1 MIKGITTI
9 RHAAG
14 ARDFKALGRLFDAL
28 GFERGTP
35 WRTARGQ
42 GMPFKVPLGRLEIVE
57 GLETIHAD
65 IWVEVTDL
73 DSLREIL
80 TREKSKVS
88 EVQATSWGSRFVVAE
103 PAKGLKVLF
112 WQKDRPSPDAVEGE
126 LNARGMRFG
135 VVVSRWNSFITERL
149 LQGAL
154 DGLGRSGCRQEDI
167 TVVRVPGAFE
177 IPSQARTLAGTG
189 KYDAIVTL
197 GCLIRGE
204 TTHYE
209 HISTEVTRGIGQSA
223 QETGGFADDLFR
235 LAVERQAQI
244 DELIQK
250 HAQHW
255 RVERMA
261 AVDRNVLRAGVAEFL
276 GYQKTPRPVIINEA
290 LEIARKFSAPES
302 VQFINGVLDS
312 IGKELSSEIPRRS

>member
-9 RHAAG
+9 RHVAG
-14 ARDFKALGRLFDAL
+14 SKEFKALSKLFDAM

-35 WRTARGQ
+35 WKTARGQ
-42 GMPFKVPLGRLEIVE
+42 GAPFKAPLGQIEFVE

-65 IWVEVTDL
+65 IWIEVTDL
-73 DSLREIL
+73 DSIRDLLAKENVKASAEIRQ
-80 TREKSKVS
+80 T
-88 EVQATSWGSRFVVAE
+88 AWDSRFLVAE
-103 PAKGLKVLF
+103 PAKGSKVLF
-112 WQKDRPSPDAVEGE
+112 WQKNRPTDDAIEGD

-154 DGLGRSGCRQEDI
+154 DGLRRSGCREEDI
-167 TVVRVPGAFE
+167 SIVRVPGAFE
-177 IPSQARTLAGTG
+177 IPSQARTLAQSG

-223 QETGGFADDLFR
+223 QETGVPHTYGVLTCENLEQALDRAGLKAGNKGFESAIS
-235 LAVERQAQI
+235 AVEMVSLQR
-244 DELIQK
+244 
-250 HAQHW
+250 
-255 RVERMA
+255 
-261 AVDRNVLRAGVAEFL
+261 
-276 GYQKTPRPVIINEA
+276 KTRRR
-290 LEIARKFSAPES
+290 ARKKATS
-302 VQFINGVLDS
+302 
-312 IGKELSSEIPRRS
+312 GKKSKGR

>member
-9 RHAAG
+9 RHVAG
-14 ARDFKALGRLFDAL
+14 SKEFKALNKLFDAM

-35 WRTARGQ
+35 WKTARGQ
-42 GMPFKVPLGRLEIVE
+42 GAPFKVPLGQIEFVE
-57 GLETIHAD
+57 GLETLHAD
-65 IWVEVTDL
+65 IWIEVTDL
-73 DSLREIL
+73 DSIRDVLAKENVKGTDKIH
-80 TREKSKVS
+80 
-88 EVQATSWGSRFVVAE
+88 ATAWDSRFLVAE

-112 WQKDRPSPDAVEGE
+112 WQKNRPADDAIEGD

-154 DGLGRSGCRQEDI
+154 DGLKRSGCRKEDI
-167 TVVRVPGAFE
+167 GVVRVPGAFE
-177 IPSQARTLAGTG
+177 IPSQARTLAQSG

-223 QETGGFADDLFR
+223 QETGVPHTYGVLTCENLEQALDRAGLKAGNKGFEAAIS
-235 LAVERQAQI
+235 AVEMVSLQRKT
-244 DELIQK
+244 QK
-250 HAQHW
+250 
-255 RVERMA
+255 
-261 AVDRNVLRAGVAEFL
+261 RAKAKAKSKKKKSKG
-276 GYQKTPRPVIINEA
+276 R
-290 LEIARKFSAPES
+290 
-302 VQFINGVLDS
+302 
-312 IGKELSSEIPRRS
+312 

>member
-1 MIKGITTI
+1 MIKSITTI

-14 ARDFKALGRLFDAL
+14 SREFKTLGRLFDAL

-42 GMPFKVPLGRLEIVE
+42 GMPFKAPVGQLEIVE

-65 IWVEVTDL
+65 IWVEVSDL
-73 DSLREIL
+73 DTLREIL
-80 TREKSKVS
+80 LKEKVKSG
-88 EVQATSWGSRFVVAE
+88 EVQPTAWKLRFLVAE
-103 PAKGLKVLF
+103 PARGLKILF
-112 WQKDRPSPDAVEGE
+112 FQKEFPAADAIEGE
-126 LNARGMRFG
+126 LNAQGMRFG

-154 DGLGRSGCRQEDI
+154 DALRRSGCRAEDI

-189 KYDAIVTL
+189 NYDAIVTL

-223 QETGGFADDLFR
+223 QETGVPHTYGVLTCENLEQALDRAGLKAGNKGFEAAIS
-235 LAVERQAQI
+235 AVEMVSLQRKTGQR
-244 DELIQK
+244 D
-250 HAQHW
+250 
-255 RVERMA
+255 
-261 AVDRNVLRAGVAEFL
+261 NVKKKTASKNRKKKTRA
-276 GYQKTPRPVIINEA
+276 R
-290 LEIARKFSAPES
+290 
-302 VQFINGVLDS
+302 
-312 IGKELSSEIPRRS
+312 

>member
-9 RHAAG
+9 RHVAG
-14 ARDFKALGRLFDAL
+14 TKEFKALSKLFDAM

-35 WRTARGQ
+35 WKTARGQ
-42 GMPFKVPLGRLEIVE
+42 GAPFKSPLGQIEFVE
-57 GLETIHAD
+57 GLETTHAD

-73 DSLREIL
+73 DSIRDLLAKENVKASADIRQ
-80 TREKSKVS
+80 T
-88 EVQATSWGSRFVVAE
+88 AWDSRFLVAE
-103 PAKGLKVLF
+103 PARGAKVLF
-112 WQKDRPSPDAVEGE
+112 WQKNRPAEDAVEGD

-154 DGLGRSGCRQEDI
+154 DALRRSGCHKEDI
-167 TVVRVPGAFE
+167 GIVRVPGAFE
-177 IPSQARTLAGTG
+177 IPSQARTLAQSG

-223 QETGGFADDLFR
+223 QETGVPHTYGVLTCENLEQALDRAGLKAGNKGFEAAIS
-235 LAVERQAQI
+235 AVEMVSLQRKT
-244 DELIQK
+244 QK
-250 HAQHW
+250 
-255 RVERMA
+255 R
-261 AVDRNVLRAGVAEFL
+261 
-276 GYQKTPRPVIINEA
+276 
-290 LEIARKFSAPES
+290 ARKKTAAKKKKSKGRP
-302 VQFINGVLDS
+302 
-312 IGKELSSEIPRRS
+312 

>member
-9 RHAAG
+9 RHVAG
-14 ARDFKALGRLFDAL
+14 SKEFKALSKLFDAM

-35 WRTARGQ
+35 WKTARGQ
-42 GMPFKVPLGRLEIVE
+42 GAPFKVPLGQIEFVE

-73 DSLREIL
+73 DSIRDVLAKENVKASEIRP
-80 TREKSKVS
+80 T
-88 EVQATSWGSRFVVAE
+88 AWDSRFLVAE
-103 PAKGLKVLF
+103 PARRSKILF
-112 WQKDRPSPDAVEGE
+112 WQKNRPAEDAVEGD
-126 LNARGMRFG
+126 LNAHGMRFG

-154 DGLGRSGCRQEDI
+154 DALRRSGCRNEDI
-167 TVVRVPGAFE
+167 GVVRVPGAFE
-177 IPSQARTLAGTG
+177 IPSQARTLAESG

-223 QETGGFADDLFR
+223 QETGVPHTYGVLTCEN
-235 LAVERQAQI
+235 LEQAL
-244 DELIQK
+244 D
-250 HAQHW
+250 
-255 RVERMA
+255 
-261 AVDRNVLRAGVAEFL
+261 RAGLKAGNKGFEAAISAIEMVSL
-276 GYQKTPRPVIINEA
+276 QRKTERRAKKKVM
-290 LEIARKFSAPES
+290 S
-302 VQFINGVLDS
+302 
-312 IGKELSSEIPRRS
+312 GKKKSKGH

>member
-9 RHAAG
+9 RHVAG
-14 ARDFKALGRLFDAL
+14 SKEFKALNKLFEAM

-35 WRTARGQ
+35 WKTARGQ
-42 GMPFKVPLGRLEIVE
+42 GAPFKVPLGQIEFVE
-57 GLETIHAD
+57 GLETLHAD
-65 IWVEVTDL
+65 IWIEVTDL
-73 DSLREIL
+73 DSIRDVLAKENVKGTDKIH
-80 TREKSKVS
+80 
-88 EVQATSWGSRFVVAE
+88 ATAWDSRFLVAE

-112 WQKDRPSPDAVEGE
+112 WQKNRPADDAIEGD

-154 DGLGRSGCRQEDI
+154 DGLRRSGCRKEDI
-167 TVVRVPGAFE
+167 GVVRVPGAFE
-177 IPSQARTLAGTG
+177 IPSQARTLAQSG

-223 QETGGFADDLFR
+223 QETGVPHTYGVLTCENLEQALDRAGLKAGNKGFEAAIS
-235 LAVERQAQI
+235 AVEMVSLQRKT
-244 DELIQK
+244 QK
-250 HAQHW
+250 
-255 RVERMA
+255 RVKAKAKSKKKKSKGR
-261 AVDRNVLRAGVAEFL
+261 
-276 GYQKTPRPVIINEA
+276 
-290 LEIARKFSAPES
+290 
-302 VQFINGVLDS
+302 
-312 IGKELSSEIPRRS
+312 

>member
-9 RHAAG
+9 RHAGG
-14 ARDFKALGRLFDAL
+14 AKEFKALTRLFDAL

-35 WRTARGQ
+35 WKTARGQ
-42 GMPFKVPLGRLEIVE
+42 GVPFRSPLGQLEFVE
-57 GLETIHAD
+57 GLEALHAD

-73 DSLREIL
+73 DSVHELL
-80 TREKSKVS
+80 AREKVKMPG
-88 EVQATSWGSRFVVAE
+88 EIQQTAWNSRFLVAE
-103 PAKGLKVLF
+103 LVRGLKVLF
-112 WQKDRPSPDAVEGE
+112 WQKNRPAQGAVEGE
-126 LNARGMRFG
+126 LHARGMRFG

-154 DGLGRSGCRQEDI
+154 DALRRSGCREADI

-177 IPSQARTLAGTG
+177 IPSQARTLAASG

-223 QETGGFADDLFR
+223 QETGVPHTYGVLTCENLEQALDRAGLKAGNKGFEAAIS
-235 LAVERQAQI
+235 AVEMVSLRRKTRGGAP
-244 DELIQK
+244 K
-250 HAQHW
+250 K
-255 RVERMA
+255 A
-261 AVDRNVLRAGVAEFL
+261 ASKR
-276 GYQKTPRPVIINEA
+276 KT
-290 LEIARKFSAPES
+290 RK
-302 VQFINGVLDS
+302 
-312 IGKELSSEIPRRS
+312 R

>member
-9 RHAAG
+9 RHVAG
-14 ARDFKALGRLFDAL
+14 SKEFKALSKLFDAM

-35 WRTARGQ
+35 WKTARGQ
-42 GMPFKVPLGRLEIVE
+42 GAPFKAPLGQIEFVE
-57 GLETIHAD
+57 GLETTHAD

-73 DSLREIL
+73 DSIRDLLAKENVKASEIRQ
-80 TREKSKVS
+80 T
-88 EVQATSWGSRFVVAE
+88 AWDSRFLVAE
-103 PAKGLKVLF
+103 PSKGSKVLF
-112 WQKDRPSPDAVEGE
+112 WQKNRPSEDAIEAD

-154 DGLGRSGCRQEDI
+154 DALRRSGCHKEDI
-167 TVVRVPGAFE
+167 GVVRVPGAFE
-177 IPSQARTLAGTG
+177 IPSQARTMAESG

-223 QETGGFADDLFR
+223 QETGVPHTYGVLTCENLEQALDRAGLKAGNKGFEAAIS
-235 LAVERQAQI
+235 AVEMVSLQR
-244 DELIQK
+244 
-250 HAQHW
+250 
-255 RVERMA
+255 
-261 AVDRNVLRAGVAEFL
+261 
-276 GYQKTPRPVIINEA
+276 KTRG
-290 LEIARKFSAPES
+290 RKKK
-302 VQFINGVLDS
+302 
-312 IGKELSSEIPRRS
+312 GKRK

>member
-9 RHAAG
+9 RHAGSAKE
-14 ARDFKALGRLFDAL
+14 FKALSKLFDAL

-35 WRTARGQ
+35 WKTARGQ
-42 GMPFKVPLGRLEIVE
+42 GAPFRAPLGQIEFVE

-73 DSLREIL
+73 DSILELLATEKVKTSAEI
-80 TREKSKVS
+80 R
-88 EVQATSWGSRFVVAE
+88 QTSWDSRFLVAE
-103 PAKGLKVLF
+103 PAKGVKVLF
-112 WQKDRPSPDAVEGE
+112 WQKNHPAQDATEGD

-135 VVVSRWNSFITERL
+135 VVVSRWNSFITGRL

-154 DGLGRSGCRQEDI
+154 DALRRSGCHEDDI
-167 TVVRVPGAFE
+167 TVARVPGAFE
-177 IPSQARTLAGTG
+177 IPSQARTLAQSG

-223 QETGGFADDLFR
+223 QETGVPHTYGVLTCENLEQALDRAGLKAGNKGFEAAIS
-235 LAVERQAQI
+235 AVEMVSLQRKTRGRA
-244 DELIQK
+244 K
-250 HAQHW
+250 
-255 RVERMA
+255 RNA
-261 AVDRNVLRAGVAEFL
+261 ASGKKR
-276 GYQKTPRPVIINEA
+276 KTR
-290 LEIARKFSAPES
+290 
-302 VQFINGVLDS
+302 
-312 IGKELSSEIPRRS
+312 

>member
-14 ARDFKALGRLFDAL
+14 NKEFKALSKLFDAM

-35 WRTARGQ
+35 WKTARGQ
-42 GMPFKVPLGRLEIVE
+42 GAPFKAPLGQIEFVE

-65 IWVEVTDL
+65 IWIEVTDL
-73 DSLREIL
+73 DSIRDLLAKQNVKGSAEIRQ
-80 TREKSKVS
+80 T
-88 EVQATSWGSRFVVAE
+88 AWDSRFLVAE
-103 PAKGLKVLF
+103 PAKGSKVLF
-112 WQKDRPSPDAVEGE
+112 WQKNRLTEEAVEGD

-154 DGLGRSGCRQEDI
+154 DALRRSGCREEDI
-167 TVVRVPGAFE
+167 AIVRVPGAFE
-177 IPSQARTLAGTG
+177 IPSQARTLANSGN
-189 KYDAIVTL
+189 YDAIVTL

-223 QETGGFADDLFR
+223 QETGVPHTYGVLTCENLEQALDRAGLKAGNKGFEAAIS
-235 LAVERQAQI
+235 AVEMVSLQR
-244 DELIQK
+244 
-250 HAQHW
+250 
-255 RVERMA
+255 
-261 AVDRNVLRAGVAEFL
+261 
-276 GYQKTPRPVIINEA
+276 KTQR
-290 LEIARKFSAPES
+290 R
-302 VQFINGVLDS
+302 
-312 IGKELSSEIPRRS
+312 GKKKVTSGKKKKGR